1 MGTFQNEFPHM
12 AYIKD
17 AGIPANC
24 SMLIIDAGI
33 GNGHIVTGE
42 FRHFRT
48 KGNMFIG
55 KGRIFHTS
63 KIVRKCRAKSP
74 DLFAIKKSRQW
85 QDLFIQVGGWSINSN
100 TSICT
105 NSNSHSHHNSSTSS
119 NKVRHHGWQ

>member
-1 MGTFQNEFPHM
+1 LNKIQCMGTFQNEFPHM

-33 GNGHIVTGE
+33 GDGHIVAGE

-55 KGRIFHTS
+55 KGSAFHTYRFNPH
-63 KIVRKCRAKSP
+63 KALP
-74 DLFAIKKSRQW
+74 
-85 QDLFIQVGGWSINSN
+85 G
-100 TSICT
+100 
-105 NSNSHSHHNSSTSS
+105 
-119 NKVRHHGWQ
+119 